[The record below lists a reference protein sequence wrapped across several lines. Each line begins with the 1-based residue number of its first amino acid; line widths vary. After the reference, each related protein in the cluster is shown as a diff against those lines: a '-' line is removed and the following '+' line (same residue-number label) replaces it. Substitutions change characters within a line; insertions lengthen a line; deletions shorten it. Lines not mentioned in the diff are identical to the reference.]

1 MIDSTDIV
9 LKWVSS
15 KGWHLFPHQ
24 RDMLQS
30 ADLPA
35 QLLIAPTGAG
45 KTLAGFLPTLAELA
59 NHPHQ
64 GLHTIY
70 VSPLKALTADIKR
83 NLMTPIRDMNLDI
96 KVEDRTGDTSSHIKR
111 RQRADPPLIL
121 LTTPESLARL
131 ISYPEDP
138 LIFAGLQRV
147 LVDEIHALAESKRGD
162 QLALALSRLN
172 GICPT
177 LRRVGLSATV
187 DDPQAITELL
197 SGAADAC
204 PVCVADGGP
213 APDISMLKTDMPP
226 PWSGA
231 GGRYAVEPVLE
242 QIKQHKTTL
251 IFHNT
256 RAQAEIFFHHLWLA
270 NSDHLP
276 IAIHHGSLDRVQRQ
290 NVKAAMTAGELR
302 AIVCT
307 GSLDLGID
315 WGDVDSVIQ
324 IGAPKNVK
332 RLVQRI
338 GRANHRYNAPSKALI
353 VPANRFEIVEC
364 VAALEAVIANDL
376 DGEKRAGKPLDVLC
390 QHIVLV
396 ACAGPFD
403 ADELYAE
410 VCTTGSYSALTRAE
424 FDQCLDF
431 CTTGGYALRRYDQWH
446 RLIQQPDGKY
456 SLRDMRSAPRIRM
469 NAGTIQDN
477 DTLKVR
483 LQRRR
488 GGKPLGEVE
497 EAFAARH
504 TVKHAIA
511 VTSATTALHLAL
523 IALDI
528 KEGDEV
534 IVPAFTWVSTAN
546 VVLYQ
551 GAKVVFVD
559 IDPTTFNIDPEQ
571 LKDKITSKTKA
582 IMVVHLFGLCAPMDE
597 IKSISGDIPLI
608 EDGACAAGSAYK
620 GVPAG
625 GLGLMGCF
633 SFHPRKSI
641 TTGEG
646 GMITTND
653 DALAEKL
660 QILRNHGA
668 SISEEQRHHG
678 AQPYI
683 LPDFNVLGYNY
694 RMTDLQGALG
704 CVQLKKLDSFIDE
717 RFKWANYYEQ
727 QLSSIEWIKTP
738 SFKSDFPLIVT

>member
-1 MIDSTDIV
+1 M
-9 LKWVSS
+9 
-15 KGWHLFPHQ
+15 
-24 RDMLQS
+24 
-30 ADLPA
+30 
-35 QLLIAPTGAG
+35 
-45 KTLAGFLPTLAELA
+45 
-59 NHPHQ
+59 
-64 GLHTIY
+64 
-70 VSPLKALTADIKR
+70 
-83 NLMTPIRDMNLDI
+83 
-96 KVEDRTGDTSSHIKR
+96 
-111 RQRADPPLIL
+111 
-121 LTTPESLARL
+121 
-131 ISYPEDP
+131 
-138 LIFAGLQRV
+138 
-147 LVDEIHALAESKRGD
+147 
-162 QLALALSRLN
+162 
-172 GICPT
+172 
-177 LRRVGLSATV
+177 
-187 DDPQAITELL
+187 
-197 SGAADAC
+197 
-204 PVCVADGGP
+204 
-213 APDISMLKTDMPP
+213 
-226 PWSGA
+226 
-231 GGRYAVEPVLE
+231 
-242 QIKQHKTTL
+242 
-251 IFHNT
+251 
-256 RAQAEIFFHHLWLA
+256 
-270 NSDHLP
+270 
-276 IAIHHGSLDRVQRQ
+276 
-290 NVKAAMTAGELR
+290 
-302 AIVCT
+302 
-307 GSLDLGID
+307 
-315 WGDVDSVIQ
+315 
-324 IGAPKNVK
+324 
-332 RLVQRI
+332 
-338 GRANHRYNAPSKALI
+338 
-353 VPANRFEIVEC
+353 
-364 VAALEAVIANDL
+364 
-376 DGEKRAGKPLDVLC
+376 EKRIIPISLPVTGEEEWQALKEP
-390 QHIVLV
+390 I
-396 ACAGPFD
+396 
-403 ADELYAE
+403 
-410 VCTTGSYSALTRAE
+410 TTGWLTS
-424 FDQCLDF
+424 
-431 CTTGGYALRRYDQWH
+431 G
-446 RLIQQPDGKY
+446 P
-456 SLRDMRSAPRIRM
+456 
-469 NAGTIQDN
+469 
-477 DTLKVR
+477 KVR
-483 LQRRR
+483 AF
-488 GGKPLGEVE
+488 E

-597 IKSISGDIPLI
+597 IKSIAGDIPLI

-717 RFKWANYYEQ
+717 RSKWANYYEQ

-738 SFKSDFPLIVT
+738 SFTSDFKHGWQSYVLLIDEEKSPITRNQIMEKLQELGISTRPGTHAVHMLGFYANRYKMLPSDFPGAQIANDKSISIPLHNRMVKEDYQYIVNAIKSIS